1 VRKAFLI
8 ALLVFPLVAGAASAT
23 LHPSLRMVRVTP
35 PTFRGTGFHARERVT
50 VSLTI
55 LHAPKLHV
63 RADAQGRFRVRLSA
77 VPECGA
83 WKLRAVGSQGSRAV
97 YRHRAC
103 PAEGSGVE
111 GVVMR
116 GPVAPVCTPESP
128 CDAPAPGVAVQ
139 ALQSGSVVATA
150 TTDHNGRFR
159 ISLAAG
165 DYMVR
170 TLGSAKAQ
178 SVHVSPSRLTEVA
191 LYIDTGIR

>member
-1 VRKAFLI
+1 
-8 ALLVFPLVAGAASAT
+8 
-23 LHPSLRMVRVTP
+23 MVRVTP

-116 GPVAPVCTPESP
+116 GPVTPVCTPESP

-150 TTDHNGRFR
+150 TTDRNGRFR

>member
-116 GPVAPVCTPESP
+116 GPVTPVCTPESP

>member
-1 VRKAFLI
+1 
-8 ALLVFPLVAGAASAT
+8 
-23 LHPSLRMVRVTP
+23 MVRVTP

-55 LHAPKLHV
+55 LLAPKLHV

-103 PAEGSGVE
+103 PAEGGGVE
-111 GVVMR
+111 GIVMR
-116 GPVAPVCTPESP
+116 GPVTPVCTPESP

>member
-1 VRKAFLI
+1 MRKVFLI
-8 ALLVFPLVAGAASAT
+8 ALLVFPLAAGAASAT
-23 LHPSLRMVRVTP
+23 LHPSLRMVRMTP

-50 VSLTI
+50 VSLNI
-55 LHAPKLHV
+55 LRAPRVHV

-77 VPECGA
+77 VPACGA
-83 WKLRAVGSQGSRAV
+83 WKARAVGSQGSRAV

-103 PAEGSGVE
+103 PTEASGVE
-111 GVVMR
+111 GIVMR
-116 GPVAPVCTPESP
+116 GPITPVCTPESP
-128 CDAPAPGVAVQ
+128 CDAPAPGVTVQ
-139 ALQSGSVVATA
+139 ALQSGSVVATT

-170 TLGSAKAQ
+170 TLGNTKAQ
-178 SVHVSPSRLTEVA
+178 SVHVSPSKLTEVA